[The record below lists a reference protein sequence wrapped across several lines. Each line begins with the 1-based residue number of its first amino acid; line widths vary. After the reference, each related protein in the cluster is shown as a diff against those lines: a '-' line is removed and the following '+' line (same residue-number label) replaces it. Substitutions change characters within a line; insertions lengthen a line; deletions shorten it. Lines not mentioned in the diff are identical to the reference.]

1 MTRGVEHRPMGPSH
15 WNMELGCHPTSLPE
29 VEKPRVPGSVSFP
42 ADPLFLGAEALG
54 PAGSHPLLW
63 AQNFSGFRTRSRSG
77 PGAAG
82 GRGRARALGTW
93 LASGWR
99 EHSRTS
105 PWAGR
110 TGGPWPAPSPSP
122 DLGHHARRPRWSR
135 QAPPEGRKRGRRPIL
150 RYKSGA
156 RRGPS
161 GSPRRAQQQ
170 GRVLRLRDRRPGSEG
185 GTETAAALDQVAL
198 SLNTEEDIHRGFQSL
213 LAEVNKPGTQYLL
226 RTANRLF
233 GEKTCQFLSTFKE
246 SCLQFYHAE
255 LEELSFI
262 KAAEESR
269 EHINTW
275 VSKKTEGKIE
285 ELLPGSSI
293 DAETRLVLV
302 NAVYFKGKWDEQFDE
317 TYTREMPFKIKQ
329 EEQRPVQMMYQE
341 ATFKLAH
348 VGEVRAQLLELP
360 YAGEE
365 LSLLVLLPDDGVEL
379 STVEK
384 NLTFEKLTAWTKP
397 DCMKSTEVEVL
408 LPKFKLQEDYDME
421 SVLRRLGMVD
431 AFQQGKADL
440 SAMSAEGD
448 LCLSKFVH
456 KSFVEVNEEGTEAAA
471 ASGCIVI
478 AECCME
484 SGPRFCADHPFL
496 FFIRHNRANSLLFCG
511 RFSSP

>member
-1 MTRGVEHRPMGPSH
+1 KSPGFQALSLFPQTPCFLARRPWAPQAPTHFSG
-15 WNMELGCHPTSLPE
+15 LRTSLGSEPDPE
-29 VEKPRVPGSVSFP
+29 AALELPV
-42 ADPLFLGAEALG
+42 AEAG
-54 PAGSHPLLW
+54 RAPW
-63 AQNFSGFRTRSRSG
+63 G
-77 PGAAG
+77 PGRPQAG
-82 GRGRARALGTW
+82 GSIRGPRPGPGGL
-93 LASGWR
+93 
-99 EHSRTS
+99 
-105 PWAGR
+105 
-110 TGGPWPAPSPSP
+110 GGPWPAPSPSP
-122 DLGHHARRPRWSR
+122 DLGHHARRPRGSR
-135 QAPPEGRKRGRRPIL
+135 QAPPEGRKRGRRPTL

-156 RRGPS
+156 RGGPS

-170 GRVLRLRDRRPGSEG
+170 GRVLRLRDRRPGSER

-255 LEELSFI
+255 LKELSFI

-379 STVEK
+379 STVVIQRPKIHKHSPMPSTDAAEEERVWRAMPGVGPHHTYLQATDCK
-384 NLTFEKLTAWTKP
+384 GMAQILSTPQMSGFREAFDRVLAKTFFTKELWRCSCPWRAWAGVQWRHRGSLQP
-397 DCMKSTEVEVL
+397 
-408 LPKFKLQEDYDME
+408 LPGSSGFPA
-421 SVLRRLGMVD
+421 S
-431 AFQQGKADL
+431 
-440 SAMSAEGD
+440 
-448 LCLSKFVH
+448 
-456 KSFVEVNEEGTEAAA
+456 
-471 ASGCIVI
+471 ASGMRGE
-478 AECCME
+478 ASWA
-484 SGPRFCADHPFL
+484 SGWDPP
-496 FFIRHNRANSLLFCG
+496 
-511 RFSSP
+511 P